1 MVWCHFLHV
10 SFDCNLLSFLIL
22 WVYTFYQL
30 QKLFTIVFQNL
41 LFYSLCFSSSLKTSI
56 RPIIVQFSSVQSH
69 SHVWLFV
76 TPWTAAQQASLS
88 ITNTHNLLKLISI
101 ELVMLSNHLILCH
114 PFSCPQSF
122 PASGSFQM
130 GQFFASG
137 GQSIGVSDSA
147 SVFPMN
153 I

>member
-30 QKLFTIVFQNL
+30 QKLFAIIFRNL

-56 RPIIVQFSSVQSH
+56 RPKIVQFSSVTQSCLTLWPH
-69 SHVWLFV
+69 GLQHTRLPCLSPIPITYSNSCPLSWWCYSTILSFV
-76 TPWTAAQQASLS
+76 
-88 ITNTHNLLKLISI
+88 I
-101 ELVMLSNHLILCH
+101 
-114 PFSCPQSF
+114 PFSSHLQAF

-130 GQFFASG
+130 SQFFTSD
-137 GQSIGVSDSA
+137 GQSIGVSDLA
-147 SVFPMN
+147 SVFPKN